1 MLGGLH
7 IPVYPP
13 LIIVTKFTEICA
25 TRWLLWHSDFTKFNF
40 GWGLCPGT
48 RWWSSR
54 CSPRISWEGGYNLPS
69 TYPPQRLGIEAR
81 CLRHWQAL
89 HFQMLPPAIAALSNH
104 CYNANLLKL
113 LTLQYSIRCYHHS
126 RGIKALTCILIN
138 SHKNWCHAQE
148 LKLPLVSIIA
158 QL

>member
-1 MLGGLH
+1 VPLDGFFGIQILPNLISAEGSAPEPVGGAH
-7 IPVYPP
+7 DAPQESAGEGDTTSPVPTP
-13 LIIVTKFTEICA
+13 LNA
-25 TRWLLWHSDFTKFNF
+25 LAS
-40 GWGLCPGT
+40 
-48 RWWSSR
+48 
-54 CSPRISWEGGYNLPS
+54 
-69 TYPPQRLGIEAR
+69 RLGAFGTDR
-81 CLRHWQAL
+81 PS
-89 HFQMLPPAIAALSNH
+89 HFQMLPPAIAASSNH